1 MAKNEIVQYKSDLS
15 KGEDSYKL
23 ALKKMKEKMPKSI
36 ESIEEY
42 RQATDVLAFLGA
54 QSKIIDNAYKYHAGP
69 LKDQLAK
76 VKADFGQYLMP
87 LAELEVQVKSL
98 MKPFIIAEQE
108 RKDKEQ
114 AKLERSAMKANKNDA
129 MVSVPVVNEINTQRG
144 KFGSST
150 ARKVVKWR
158 VKNESKVPDKYWV
171 LDDIAIGKAIS
182 DGKDIPGIEKYF
194 DVSIAKG
201 RI

>member
-1 MAKNEIVQYKSDLS
+1 M
-15 KGEDSYKL
+15 
-23 ALKKMKEKMPKSI
+23 
-36 ESIEEY
+36 EEY

-54 QSKIIDNAYKYHAGP
+54 QTKIIDNAYKYYAGP

-87 LAELEVQVKSL
+87 LAELESQVKGL

-114 AKLERSAMKANKNDA
+114 AKLERQAMKGNKNDA
-129 MVSVPVVNEINTQRG
+129 MVTVPVVNEVSTQHG

-158 VKNESKVPDKYWV
+158 VKNESKIPDKYWV
-171 LDDIAIGKAIS
+171 LDDIAIGKAIRE
-182 DGKDIPGIEKYF
+182 GKDIPGIEKYF
-194 DVSIAKG
+194 DVNIAKG
-201 RI
+201 RL